1 MKIAITAKG
10 DKLES
15 EVDPRFGRCQFFI
28 IVDSETMEFEALTNE
43 SAMAMGGAGPQAVQF
58 ISKHGA
64 EAIITGNLGP
74 NASEAVNASGIKAF
88 TGAGGTSVR
97 EALEQQKNGKLQES
111 GSATV
116 GSHAGMGK

>member
-10 DKLES
+10 DNLDA
-15 EVDPRFGRCQFFI
+15 EVDPRFGRCQYFV
-28 IVDSETMEFEALTNE
+28 IVDSETMEFEALPNE
-43 SAMAMGGAGPQAVQF
+43 SASAMGGAGPQAVQF

-74 NASEAVNASGIKAF
+74 NASQAINASGIKAF

-97 EALEQQKNGKLQES
+97 EALELQKNGKLQES
-111 GSATV
+111 SSATV
-116 GSHAGMGK
+116 GSHAGMK

>member
-10 DKLES
+10 KDLEA
-15 EVDPRFGRCQFFI
+15 EVDPRFGRCQYFVL
-28 IVDSETMEFEALTNE
+28 VDSETMEFEALTNE

-58 ISKHGA
+58 ISKYGA

-74 NASEAVNASGIKAF
+74 NASQAVNAAGIKAF

-97 EALEQQKNGKLQES
+97 EAVEQQKNGKLQDS
-111 GSATV
+111 SSATV
-116 GSHAGMGK
+116 ESHAGAGR